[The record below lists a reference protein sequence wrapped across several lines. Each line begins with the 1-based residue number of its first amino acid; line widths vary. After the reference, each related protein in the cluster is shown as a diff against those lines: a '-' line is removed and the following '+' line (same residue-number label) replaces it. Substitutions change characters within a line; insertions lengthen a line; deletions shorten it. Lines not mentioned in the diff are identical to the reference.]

1 MTKSFNRNLNF
12 QNFLYLYVWKVS
24 RILLYKRKL
33 RNFFPIMQNDKETL
47 WRGKSTSI
55 RRLSAIIKRFD
66 RADQEDS
73 KSLRVTPLKAI
84 KMVDRDVAIRIIIN
98 KFVSRSNSNEATPT
112 FMSWTLVNHY
122 LPTGNSGRLVVFDS
136 STPLP
141 GNRFILKQ

>member
-1 MTKSFNRNLNF
+1 
-12 QNFLYLYVWKVS
+12 
-24 RILLYKRKL
+24 
-33 RNFFPIMQNDKETL
+33 MQSKDKKASWT
-47 WRGKSTSI
+47 GKSMSI
-55 RRLSAIIKRFD
+55 RWLPAIIKRFD

-136 STPLP
+136 SAPYRAIVL
-141 GNRFILKQ
+141 F